1 MGTLADDLKKFA
13 EKSVAKTEQVVQ
25 GSLLTVGGRM
35 IKDSP
40 VLYGFFRNSWQSSWG
55 AIDGTTRPENKSG
68 AESTG
73 DLTQTLTIVDL
84 GAEMFFTNSMPYAA
98 RIEYDGWSSQN
109 APDGVVRINL
119 LDWDQVVVKNIKR
132 YNK

>member
-1 MGTLADDLKKFA
+1 MGTLSDDLKKFA
-13 EKSVAKTEQVVQ
+13 AKSINKTEQVVQ

-40 VLYGFFRNSWQSSWG
+40 VLDGFFRNSWQSSWG

-73 DLTQTLTIVDL
+73 DLTQTLTVVEL
-84 GAEMFFTNSMPYAA
+84 GTEMFFTNSMPYADKL
-98 RIEYDGWSSQN
+98 EYDGHSQQ
-109 APDGVVRINL
+109 APNGVVRINL
-119 LDWDQVVVKNIKR
+119 LDWDQVVAKNIKR

>member
-13 EKSVAKTEQVVQ
+13 SKSINKTEQVVQ

-40 VLYGFFRNSWQSSWG
+40 VLDGFFRNSWQSSWG
-55 AIDGTTRPENKSG
+55 AIDGNTRPENKSG

-73 DLTQTLTIVDL
+73 DLTQTLTVIEL
-84 GAEMFFTNSMPYAA
+84 GTEMFFTNSMPYADKL
-98 RIEYDGWSSQN
+98 EYDGHSQQ
-109 APDGVVRINL
+109 APNGVVRVNL

-132 YNK
+132 YDK